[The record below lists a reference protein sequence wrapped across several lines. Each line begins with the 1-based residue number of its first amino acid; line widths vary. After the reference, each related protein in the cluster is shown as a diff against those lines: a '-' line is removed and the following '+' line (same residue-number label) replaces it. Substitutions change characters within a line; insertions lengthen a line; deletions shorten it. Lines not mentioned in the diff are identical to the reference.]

1 MSTSTPII
9 AVIGAGPAGL
19 MAAEVIA
26 RAGFSVA
33 VFDAKPSA
41 GRKLLRAGIGGLNLT
56 HGEPLSAFVDRYAER
71 TGQVAPMLDRF
82 GPSQLLDWVHGLGIE
97 TFVGSS
103 QRIFPVDK
111 KAAPLL
117 RAWLTRLRG
126 LGVQFHMRWRWVGW
140 QDGALQFDTPD
151 GTQVVHAH
159 ATVMAMGGAS
169 WPELGSDG
177 RWVSPLEQQGI
188 LVAPLKPSNCGFQVA
203 WSDHF
208 RERFARQPIKSVRG
222 RLGSANS
229 NKDAW
234 HSGEL
239 MVTEEGLEGGL
250 IYALSAPAREA
261 VAQNGHTT
269 LLLDLNPGRSEAQLA
284 ERLSQP
290 QGRRSL
296 ARHLKSKAGIE
307 GVKAGLLREFCDHN
321 VMNDPHQLARHIKQ
335 LPVPLGKPFAI
346 ARAIS
351 SAGGVRFEDLT
362 QELMLKALPGVFCAG
377 EMLDWEAPTGGYLLT
392 GCFTSGWIAGTGVA
406 TFLRVVEQSGTR

>member
-1 MSTSTPII
+1 MLESKYPPII

-33 VFDAKPSA
+33 VFDAKPSV

-56 HGEPLSAFVDRYAER
+56 HAEPLAAFINRYGDRI
-71 TGQVAPMLDRF
+71 GQVAPMLDMF

-103 QRIFPVDK
+103 QRVFPVDK

-117 RAWLTRLRG
+117 RAWLHRLRG
-126 LGVQFHMRWRWVGW
+126 LEVKFHMRWRWLGW
-140 QDGALQFDTPD
+140 QDNGALEFDTPA
-151 GTQVVHAH
+151 GTQSVGAQ
-159 ATVMAMGGAS
+159 ATVLAMGGAS

-177 RWVSPLEQQGI
+177 KWVLPLQQQG
-188 LVAPLKPSNCGFQVA
+188 LCVAPLKPSNCGFQVS

-208 RERFARQPIKSVRG
+208 RERFARQPVKSVRAC
-222 RLGSANS
+222 LSS
-229 NKDAW
+229 DSPNKDAW

-239 MVTEEGLEGGL
+239 MVTEDGLEGGL
-250 IYALSAPAREA
+250 IYALSATAREE
-261 VAQNGHTT
+261 VTQYGHATA
-269 LLLDLNPGRSEAQLA
+269 LLDLNPGRTEAQLI

-296 ARHLKSKAGIE
+296 AKHLKTKTGID
-307 GVKAGLLREFCDHN
+307 GVKAGLLREFCTSD
-321 VMNDPHQLARHIKQ
+321 VMTDPQQLAHHIKQ
-335 LPVPLGKPFAI
+335 LPVRLGEPFAI
-346 ARAIS
+346 DRAIS
-351 SAGGVRFEDLT
+351 SAGGVRFADLT
-362 QELMLKALPGVFCAG
+362 DDLMLKALPGVFCAG

-392 GCFTSGWIAGTGVA
+392 GCFASGWIAGTGVVA
-406 TFLRVVEQSGTR
+406 SL